1 MSARFKKKT
10 TSDAAGDIW
19 PDDRLERCVLN
30 TPSRRSCRRRDR
42 PPSSDASQNAG
53 ACCRRARLFCRRGSI
68 PSGHRPPS
76 ESSRVENLRKLLRH
90 PRHQSL
96 AGIGGGG
103 GRSHALKTAD
113 TGVFRII
120 TRAHEHHAVLW
131 IWLDANFWL
140 VWHYTVIAIL
150 YLMAVWGSGSKSRSG
165 SISQRYGSFPLLIRC
180 WADWNNAC
188 KIKFY
193 YKIFA
198 KIKILRLKIM
208 CLWAS

>member
-113 TGVFRII
+113 TGVFIKT
-120 TRAHEHHAVLW
+120 TRAHGAPRSVVDLVGCELLTCLTLHSYC
-131 IWLDANFWL
+131 NF
-140 VWHYTVIAIL
+140 IL
-150 YLMAVWGSGSKSRSG
+150 NGSVG
-165 SISQRYGSFPLLIRC
+165 IR
-180 WADWNNAC
+180 
-188 KIKFY
+188 IQ
-193 YKIFA
+193 IQ
-198 KIKILRLKIM
+198 IRIH
-208 CLWAS
+208 